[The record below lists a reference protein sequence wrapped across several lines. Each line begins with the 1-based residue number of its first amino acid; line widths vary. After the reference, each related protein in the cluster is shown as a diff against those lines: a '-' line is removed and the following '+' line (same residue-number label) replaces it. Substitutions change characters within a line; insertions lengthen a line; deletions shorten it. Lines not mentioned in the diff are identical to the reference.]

1 MPAAPQRRPGGYW
14 LPTWRGTAPAPLD
27 KKWAALAAL
36 VILQTTGSLVYRVSQ
51 TSSRYAFS
59 TFAALAVAE
68 AFKLAIIVAFYLR
81 NPVHDSHLGLTLEHC
96 KPRRHWLHSLEILA
110 LAAAYC
116 ANNQLMFYIF
126 LRADMASVVMFKSTS
141 SFVVALLRSALMREW
156 LTGNQWRAIVAQI
169 CGLVVTQYNV
179 CDASTTL
186 AHTTYAM
193 LATSVFISAFT
204 SVWNERQLKRA
215 PLSMHAQNMIMYS
228 GGCVF
233 NVIGHYATALSDATS
248 PGFFHGY
255 NAATVGVVL
264 VNACTGVA
272 ITAVYKFA
280 DAVMKSL
287 ALSLVTVVVTLLSW
301 ALFGLQLN
309 PVNASGCIVVA
320 LSVYTY
326 SVAGATK

>member
-1 MPAAPQRRPGGYW
+1 M
-14 LPTWRGTAPAPLD
+14 
-27 KKWAALAAL
+27 
-36 VILQTTGSLVYRVSQ
+36 
-51 TSSRYAFS
+51 
-59 TFAALAVAE
+59 
-68 AFKLAIIVAFYLR
+68 
-81 NPVHDSHLGLTLEHC
+81 
-96 KPRRHWLHSLEILA
+96 
-110 LAAAYC
+110 
-116 ANNQLMFYIF
+116 
-126 LRADMASVVMFKSTS
+126 
-141 SFVVALLRSALMREW
+141 
-156 LTGNQWRAIVAQI
+156 
-169 CGLVVTQYNV
+169 TQYNV
-179 CDASTTL
+179 CAASTAL

-193 LATSVFISAFT
+193 LFMSVLIAAFT
-204 SVWNERQLKRA
+204 SVWNERQLKRV

-233 NVIGHYATALSDATS
+233 NVIGHYATALSDAAS

-326 SVAGATK
+326 SVAGAKK

>member
-1 MPAAPQRRPGGYW
+1 MQLAHLRRLGGW
-14 LPTWRGTAPAPLD
+14 LPTWNGTTAAPPLD

-36 VILQTTGSLVYRVSQ
+36 VLLQTTGSLVYRVSQ
-51 TSSRYAFS
+51 TASRYTFS

-68 AFKLAIIVAFYLR
+68 AAKLAISVVLYLR
-81 NPVHDSHLGLTLEHC
+81 NPAHNARLGLALEDG
-96 KPRRHWLHSLEILA
+96 KRRHWRDSIEILT

-116 ANNQLMFYIF
+116 ANNQLVFHIF
-126 LRADMASVVMFKSTS
+126 LHADMASVVMFKSTS
-141 SFVVALLRSALMREW
+141 SFLVALLRSALLREW
-156 LTGNQWRAIVAQI
+156 LTGSQWRAIVAQI

-179 CDASTTL
+179 CAASTNL
-186 AHTTYAM
+186 AYATYAM
-193 LATSVFISAFT
+193 LLTSVFISAFT
-204 SVWNERQLKRA
+204 SVWNERQLKRV
-215 PLSMHAQNMIMYS
+215 PLSMHVQNMIMYS
-228 GGCVF
+228 GGFVF
-233 NVIGHYATALSDATS
+233 NVIGHYATALSDTTS

-272 ITAVYKFA
+272 ITAVYKYA

-301 ALFGLQLN
+301 ALFELQLN
-309 PVNASGCIVVA
+309 PVNVSGCIVVA

-326 SVAGATK
+326 SVAGAKK